1 MMLNL
6 IADVLASFERDAL
19 GEAVAT
25 IGIVTIIKHTIAFP
39 TSFFGSEGL
48 VSLTRKKC

>member
-6 IADVLASFERDAL
+6 IADVLAGFERDAL

-25 IGIVTIIKHTIAFP
+25 IDIIAIIKHTIAFQRL
-39 TSFFGSEGL
+39 SSGQRDRFH
-48 VSLTRKKC
+48 